1 MYGREDPHHHHQYQ
15 HHHQQQQQQQHHQR
29 RRSEWG
35 LAKLRLSQPP
45 GQTSQG
51 HQNVRVART
60 AVYLGALVAL
70 ERSQGA
76 VSEFNVEDGDVAAV
90 ADSSTGQPV
99 ALLLLQRRHLATVP
113 TTRTV
118 S

>member
-1 MYGREDPHHHHQYQ
+1 MAQKSPPPAANSTSSGGGGGRVSGDWPNSACQS
-15 HHHQQQQQQQHHQR
+15 R
-29 RRSEWG
+29 PDR
-35 LAKLRLSQPP
+35 LRKDN
-45 GQTSQG
+45 
-51 HQNVRVART
+51 QNVRIAKT
-60 AVYLGALVAL
+60 AVYLSALIAL

-76 VSEFNVEDGDVAAV
+76 VSEFNVKDGDIAAV
-90 ADSSTGQPV
+90 AHSSTGQPV